1 MTQFRQTHRN
11 VLQPVKLLLLLLEI
25 LQLILAPSIMDQII
39 IVLVPLVVVDHP
51 YPPEDT
57 CGVGAGVVVG
67 VGYAPSAEEGT
78 FGVPHLHEIPNHLAI
93 AGQGVFVQRCERKA
107 VFKVD
112 VIVGKMFQVYYFL
125 HALLFLYNV
134 QF

>member
-25 LQLILAPSIMDQII
+25 LQLVLAPSIMDQII
-39 IVLVPLVVVDHP
+39 VVFISLVVVYHP
-51 YPPEDT
+51 YPPEYAR
-57 CGVGAGVVVG
+57 GVGVWVVVRI
-67 VGYAPSAEEGT
+67 GYAPSAEERT
-78 FGVPHLHEIPNHLAI
+78 FGVPHLHEIPNHLAV

-107 VFKVD
+107 VLEVD
-112 VIVGKMFQVYYFL
+112 VIVGKMFEINYFI
-125 HALLFLYNV
+125 HALLFLDNV